1 MTKYLE
7 QLLESETGV
16 LLPEFEDEE
25 ETSQPDVL
33 ILAEIPHVIS
43 YPLFQQKCMSIIEEY
58 DPWRYPDNIKDLH
71 HKKTWRAPEEL
82 EGDIAAQLLS
92 KYEPLWPASLA
103 PPGVEKL
110 GELTNCQI
118 SHDLQGTLFYLGSD
132 DTANALDVATRK
144 LNTLASFLV
153 FTPISFYSKI
163 LTVLGCSLGY
173 NLSPRLH

>member
-1 MTKYLE
+1 MTNHLE
-7 QLLESETGV
+7 QLLESETGI
-16 LLPEFEDEE
+16 LLPEFADEE

-33 ILAEIPHVIS
+33 ILAEIPHVIP

-58 DPWRYPDNIKDLH
+58 DAWRYPDNIKDLH

-118 SHDLQGTLFYLGSD
+118 SHNLQGTLFYLGSD
-132 DTANALDVATRK
+132 DSANALDVATRK